1 MLRVEL
7 GARVDHKLTD
17 FAMLCWPLY
26 ADQKMNKTFM
36 VEEADIGNS
45 AWSWM
50 GGDMGLLG
58 LKRWRSR

>member
-1 MLRVEL
+1 
-7 GARVDHKLTD
+7 
-17 FAMLCWPLY
+17 
-26 ADQKMNKTFM
+26 MNKKFM